1 MATTDTLISKIDALA
16 SSIGNVIKTKLSKT
30 EAATIYETKDSL
42 KALAYKDT
50 IAPTDLTDDTVAILK
65 GEKGDTGASITKA
78 ELDANGH
85 LILTIG

>member
-1 MATTDTLISKIDALA
+1 MATTDTLISKINALA
-16 SSIGNVIKTKLSKT
+16 SSIGNVVKTKLSKT
-30 EAATIYETKDSL
+30 EAATIYETKNSL

-50 IAPTDLTDDTVAILK
+50 IAPTDLTSDTVAILK
-65 GEKGDTGASITKA
+65 GEKGDAGASITKA

>member
-1 MATTDTLISKIDALA
+1 MATTDTLISKINDLA

-30 EAATIYETKDSL
+30 EAATIYETKNSL

-50 IAPTDLTDDTVAILK
+50 ISPTDLTSDTVAILK
-65 GEKGDTGASITKA
+65 GEKGDVGASITKA

>member
-16 SSIGNVIKTKLSKT
+16 SSIGNAIKAKLSKT
-30 EAATIYETKDSL
+30 EAATIYETKNSL

-50 IAPTDLTDDTVAILK
+50 IAPADLTSDTVALLK
-65 GEKGDTGASITKA
+65 GDVGASITKA